1 VPSTSLRDTLAG
13 LWAPLAVCILLLAI
27 LIQQVVSGGPLT
39 GLDRPTE
46 RFAVAHRTPALTDV
60 MRFLS
65 EIGSTPILFP
75 LILIFIVYFV
85 FRNRAWK
92 PPAVLAAAFVSDIL
106 LQDVVKKLV
115 DRRRP
120 PIALM
125 IGRYPPGSFPS
136 GHTTQ
141 SLVVYG
147 LIALL
152 LIRTRPGWPRL
163 PVLIFA
169 GSLVLLIG
177 ASRIYLGAHWL
188 TDVAGGL
195 VLGSFWIIV
204 LHALFP
210 VALFRQPGGPA
221 HPITHYDVM

>member
-1 VPSTSLRDTLAG
+1 MSASRSSQVPAEALRSSWRRLFAFLTLC
-13 LWAPLAVCILLLAI
+13 VLLMAI
-27 LIQQVVSGGPLT
+27 LIQQVVSHGPLT

-46 RFAVAHRTPALTDV
+46 RFAVAHRTGALTAI

-65 EIGSTPILFP
+65 EIGSTSFLVP
-75 LILIFIVYFV
+75 LILLYITYFV
-85 FRNRAWK
+85 FRERDWRR
-92 PPAVLAAAFVSDIL
+92 PAVLALALVSDIL
-106 LQDVVKKLV
+106 LQDLVKSV
-115 DRRRP
+115 IDRNRP
-120 PIALM
+120 PARFM

-152 LIRTRPGWPRL
+152 LIKTQPTWPRIW
-163 PVLIFA
+163 PLITA
-169 GSLVLLIG
+169 ATLVLLIG

-195 VLGSFWIIV
+195 VLGTFWIII

-210 VALFRQPGGPA
+210 FLLRDRASSR
-221 HPITHYDVM
+221 